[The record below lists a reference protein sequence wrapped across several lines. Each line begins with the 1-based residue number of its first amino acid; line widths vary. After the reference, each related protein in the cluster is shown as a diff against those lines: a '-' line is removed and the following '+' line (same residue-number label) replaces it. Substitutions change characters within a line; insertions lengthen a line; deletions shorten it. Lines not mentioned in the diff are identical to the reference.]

1 MMKHVKSS
9 QDREK
14 KKKRK
19 LSVPS
24 PDENR
29 EMKFVRLEPD
39 NNDQSGPQMK
49 FVMTQVP
56 KKSRGFSWTQ
66 YLEQENAVAAP
77 AKVFKDVST
86 VMCLLS
92 NPAGVQP

>member
-1 MMKHVKSS
+1 MKHVKSS

-24 PDENR
+24 PDETR
-29 EMKFVRLEPD
+29 EMKFVRIEPNKD
-39 NNDQSGPQMK
+39 DQSGPQMK

-56 KKSRGFSWTQ
+56 KKSRGFSWNQ
-66 YLEQENAVAAP
+66 YLEQENAIAAP
-77 AKVFKDVST
+77 SKVFKDVSAYIR
-86 VMCLLS
+86 LY
-92 NPAGVQP
+92 